1 MNRTLT
7 IGRAGV
13 RWQKRGSKGH
23 AAFTLIELLVV
34 IAIIAI
40 LAALLLPALS
50 QAKYAA
56 KNTQCRNNLRQI
68 SLAVQ
73 IYVSG
78 NQAFPLYYPTADAGW
93 WYEQL
98 GLPKAYV
105 STVLGG
111 HFPEPMQ
118 ILGGVFQC
126 PLNPGPVVT
135 MTYGTGTGQ
144 YNGTSDQLLMP
155 VQTTYG
161 YNRSGV
167 AAGVPSQLG
176 LGGNIAPPGGAIT
189 ATREAAV
196 QSASELVAL
205 GDAFLRSRNPQ
216 KDGIGS
222 FQFTISP
229 FTAAFGAL
237 NTGTPAHQQP
247 GFIAH
252 HGRANRAFFDGHLE
266 SEDMR
271 KPFVTSDYQL
281 SRWNVD
287 HQPHRDVFITD

>member
-7 IGRAGV
+7 IGRAGA
-13 RWQKRGSKGH
+13 RWRRRGGTR
-23 AAFTLIELLVV
+23 AFTLIELLVV
-34 IAIIAI
+34 IAIIAV

-50 QAKYAA
+50 KAKYAA
-56 KNTQCRNNLRQI
+56 KNTVCRNNLRQI
-68 SLAVQ
+68 SLALHL
-73 IYVSG
+73 YVNG
-78 NQAFPLYYPTADAGW
+78 YQAFPLYWPTPNAGW
-93 WYEQL
+93 WYEKL
-98 GLPKAYV
+98 DLPKTYV
-105 STVLGG
+105 STVLPG

-118 ILGGVFQC
+118 IRGGVFQC
-126 PLNPGPVVT
+126 PLNPGHVVT

-144 YNGTSDQLLMP
+144 YEGTSEQILQP

-161 YNRSGV
+161 YNLWGV
-167 AAGVPSQLG
+167 ASGVPSALG
-176 LGGNIAPPGGAIT
+176 LGGNIAPPGGAVT
-189 ATREAAV
+189 ATRETAV
-196 QSASELVAL
+196 QNASELVAL

-229 FTAAFGAL
+229 FTVFGDL

-247 GFIAH
+247 AFIAH

-287 HQPHRDVFITD
+287 HQPHRDCLTSD